1 MYQQPHKAQ
10 HKVAPSVVNCL
21 SLPLPLQLLV
31 HSPTVLEMTPKPPS
45 VFKMLGF
52 VGSQRKWANVARE
65 INFGGSV
72 ASVIWSEQPA
82 VETTTRMDIPVRN
95 YVVHA

>member
-1 MYQQPHKAQ
+1 MGHQRQQH
-10 HKVAPSVVNCL
+10 
-21 SLPLPLQLLV
+21 
-31 HSPTVLEMTPKPPS
+31 KPPS

-52 VGSQRKWANVARE
+52 VDSPRKWAIVARE

-72 ASVIWSEQPA
+72 ASVIWSKQPA
-82 VETTTRMDIPVRN
+82 IETTTRVDILVRN